1 MRLMTDRV
9 LKVLFLCTGN
19 SCRSII
25 AESLLNHRGRGRFLA
40 FSAGSHP
47 EGRVNPRAIRTLE
60 KQGLPTVGLR
70 SKSWDEFA
78 KEDAP
83 IMDFIITVCDNAAG
97 EVCPVWPGRPLGTHW
112 GVPDPAQFR
121 GGEAKTAAVFDDTLD
136 RLQHRIQA
144 LLALPLD
151 SLPVDE
157 AKCRLNEIGLT
168 ADEND

>member
-1 MRLMTDRV
+1 MTDRV

-25 AESLLNHRGRGRFLA
+25 AESLLNYRGRGRFLA

-121 GGEAKTAAVFDDTLD
+121 GGEAKTAAVFDDTRRMLD
-136 RLQHRIQA
+136 DRIARFVTLPFTKLAEPALRKRLA
-144 LLALPLD
+144 D
-151 SLPVDE
+151 
-157 AKCRLNEIGLT
+157 IGGPSGIGC
-168 ADEND
+168 

>member
-1 MRLMTDRV
+1 MTDRV
-9 LKVLFLCTGN
+9 LNVLFLCTGN

-25 AESLLNHRGRGRFLA
+25 AESLLNHRGQGRFLA

-47 EGRVNPRAIRTLE
+47 EGRVNPRAIQTLE
-60 KQGLPTVGLR
+60 KKGVATEGPR
-70 SKSWDEFA
+70 SKSWHEFA

-97 EVCPVWPGRPLGTHW
+97 EVCPVWPVGPVSAHW
-112 GVPDPAQFR
+112 GIPDPALFS
-121 GGEAKTAAVFDDTLD
+121 GNDTETAAVFDATLD
-136 RLQHRIQA
+136 RLQRRIQA

-151 SLPVDE
+151 ALSVDE
-157 AKCRLNEIGLT
+157 VKYRLNEIGLT